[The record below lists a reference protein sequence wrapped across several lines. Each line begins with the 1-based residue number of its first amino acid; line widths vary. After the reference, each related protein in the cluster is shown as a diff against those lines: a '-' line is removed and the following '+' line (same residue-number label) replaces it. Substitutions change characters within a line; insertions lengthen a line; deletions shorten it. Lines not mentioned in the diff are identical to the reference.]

1 MNIDTQKYI
10 HIHVRDIDTHS
21 AAQIRIF
28 SRNVIE
34 LPQKHK

>member
-1 MNIDTQKYI
+1 MNIDTQI
-10 HIHVRDIDTHS
+10 HTHHVRDIDTHS

-34 LPQKHK
+34 LPQNHK